1 MTDNKWGF
9 PLLIIGVLLVTSL
22 LTVVFPSITRGIS
35 QTLSGGGGV
44 AGAAPVEIPDAP
56 VYQENVE
63 IKVEGYL
70 LGEELVKIP
79 ALGEFNSQTDAE
91 RTYTSLSLLAVIT
104 AIVIGGMVAFTIPI
118 ALLGWLGSRGVNRTL
133 NDESYE
139 AANSGLKNKLS
150 AKFKEENK
158 EKPVTGK
165 PETHYR
171 PMRDGWAA
179 GFMIVFL
186 AYFLGYVLGEGV
198 SSGSGRFVA
207 NIFFVLAAIGSYFYF
222 RPARMEA
229 IDNEEYGTYNRGLI
243 WVFLSGA
250 IVMGLGV
257 GLMYVVIS
265 GGDPFP
271 WLEWTPGPRIDWEM
285 LRQWL
290 DDSGLRFSDWN

>member
-9 PLLIIGVLLVTSL
+9 PLIIIGVLLVTSL
-22 LTVVFPSITRGIS
+22 LTVIVPTITRGIGQAFS
-35 QTLSGGGGV
+35 TGGGT
-44 AGAAPVEIPDAP
+44 AGSAPIEIPDAP

-63 IKVEGYL
+63 LKVEGYL

-79 ALGEFNSQTDAE
+79 ALGEFNSQTEAE

-118 ALLGWLGSRGVNRTL
+118 ALLGWLGSRGVNNTL
-133 NDESYE
+133 TDKSYE
-139 AANSGLKNKLS
+139 AASTGLNNRIS
-150 AKFKEENK
+150 ADFKEQNK

-186 AYFLGYVLGEGV
+186 AYFLGLVLGEGV
-198 SSGSGRFVA
+198 SPGNGRLVA
-207 NIFFVLAAIGSYFYF
+207 NIFFIAAAIGSYFYF

-229 IDNEEYGTYNRGLI
+229 IDQSEYGTYNRGLI

-271 WLEWTPGPRIDWEM
+271 WLEWTPAPRIDWEM
-285 LRQWL
+285 LSQWL
-290 DDSGLRFSDWN
+290 DDSGLRFSEWN